1 MRHPGRRSGPSPL
14 LSPRGALYGGVL
26 VCMLP
31 LVVLM
36 LRLLSDLYCTQSPT
50 ACRPVN
56 VLPEFE
62 DDASSEAHAME
73 PADTTLQS
81 LTLLNTVTPPD
92 ISLDAYLADRPRA
105 APLIVALTNLGYAD
119 MAANFLCSLRRL
131 NLTNTLMFAT
141 DVGSYAYL
149 TQRGFPVFHLNSSKS
164 QAGATWGSKAFN
176 IFVKEKVRAVLAV
189 VSLGFE
195 VLFCDLDMVWKR
207 AALVDALQSAALAD
221 RLPEVDGRTVGS
233 LEGVPHA
240 DGSGWDYAIYY
251 YKAHSNTGFYYMR
264 SNNRTRQLMRN
275 WLECC
280 GRVPVDDQDT
290 FDGLTDLHL
299 HGKRLSRIKYVWAR
313 CKDLR
318 LFLRR
323 VLLSSREY
331 FPNGS
336 DFFVLRYPQRARVT
350 PFLLHANQIP
360 GGKRAKIKV
369 MREFKEWLLDDTG
382 QCQL

>member
-1 MRHPGRRSGPSPL
+1 MRPAGRRSGPSF
-14 LSPRGALYGGVL
+14 SPRGVLYTALL
-26 VCMLP
+26 LLAIP
-31 LVVLM
+31 LMVLM
-36 LRLLSDLYCTQSPT
+36 LRLLSDIYCARSPA

-62 DDASSEAHAME
+62 DDASEAHAME
-73 PADTTLQS
+73 PADTALQS
-81 LTLLNTVTPPD
+81 LTTLTTITPPD
-92 ISLDAYLADRPRA
+92 ITLQAYLADRPRGT
-105 APLIVALTNLGYAD
+105 PLIVALTNLGYAD

-131 NLTNTLMFAT
+131 NLSQAALMVAT

-149 TQRGFPVFHLNSSKS
+149 TQRGFAVFHLNSTKS

-176 IFVKEKVRAVLAV
+176 TFVKEKVRAVLAV

-207 AALVDALQSAALAD
+207 AALVEALQSAALAD
-221 RLPEVDGRTVGS
+221 RLPEVDGRTVGT
-233 LEGVPHA
+233 LEGEPHP

-318 LFLRR
+318 TFLRR

-369 MREFKEWLLDDTG
+369 MKEFREWLLDDAG
-382 QCQL
+382 NCLPS